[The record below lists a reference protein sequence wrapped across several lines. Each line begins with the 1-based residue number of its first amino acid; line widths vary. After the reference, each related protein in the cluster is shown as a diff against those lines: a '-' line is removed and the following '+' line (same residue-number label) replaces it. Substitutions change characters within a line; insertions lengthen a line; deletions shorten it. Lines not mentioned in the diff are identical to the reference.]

1 MGMQDPK
8 NYGETMKSKGGLSR
22 LFNALKYTWDGL
34 KAAAQHEEAFKQ
46 ELLVVVPLSILAWF
60 IPVSVVERALLF
72 SVLQLILIVELINS
86 AIEANTDH
94 ISLARHPLAKRAKD
108 MGSAAVFL
116 TILIA
121 TITWSAVLW
130 QRFHG

>member
-121 TITWSAVLW
+121 TVTWSAVLW

>member
-1 MGMQDPK
+1 MQDPK

-22 LFNALKYTWDGL
+22 LVNALKYTWDGL
-34 KAAAQHEEAFKQ
+34 KAAAQFEEAFKQ
-46 ELLVVVPLSILAWF
+46 ELMVVIPLSIAAWF
-60 IPVSVVERALLF
+60 IPVSAVERALLF

-94 ISLARHPLAKRAKD
+94 ISLDRHPLAKRAKD

-116 TILIA
+116 SILIA
-121 TITWSAVLW
+121 TVTWAAVLW
-130 QRFHG
+130 QKFCG

>member
-1 MGMQDPK
+1 MSDPED
-8 NYGETMKSKGGLSR
+8 YSQTMKSKGGISR
-22 LFNALKYTWDGL
+22 LFSALAYTWDGL

-46 ELLVVVPLSILAWF
+46 ELFCVVPLSIAAWF
-60 IPVSVVERALLF
+60 IPVPIVERALLF

-116 TILIA
+116 AIVIA
-121 TITWSAVLW
+121 LMAWGCVLW
-130 QRFHG
+130 QRFA

>member
-1 MGMQDPK
+1 MQDPK

-22 LFNALKYTWDGL
+22 LVNALKYTWDGL
-34 KAAAQHEEAFKQ
+34 KAAAQFEEAFKQ
-46 ELLVVVPLSILAWF
+46 ELMVVIPLSIAAWF
-60 IPVSVVERALLF
+60 IPVSAVERALLF

-94 ISLARHPLAKRAKD
+94 ISLDRHPLAKRAKD

-116 TILIA
+116 SILIA
-121 TITWSAVLW
+121 TVTWAAVLW
-130 QRFHG
+130 QKFRG